1 MGRIHPVKGLDLF
14 AQTWARVCR
23 EFSQWHW
30 MIAGPSENGY
40 REQLERGLARL
51 GIADTVTFPGL
62 VEGDKKTALLNACD
76 FLVLP
81 SRSESFG
88 LVALEA
94 LQSGKPVLA
103 SQGTPWRELEE
114 YGCGWSLPVDS
125 SLWTDPLRNVLKL
138 GRGEMEVMGL
148 KGKQLAK
155 ERYAMKNLID
165 SMSELYRWLIS
176 GGPAPHFVSTPELS
190 FSSNRAW
197 SGRNPDRLRG

>member
-1 MGRIHPVKGLDLF
+1 M
-14 AQTWARVCR
+14 
-23 EFSQWHW
+23 
-30 MIAGPSENGY
+30 
-40 REQLERGLARL
+40 
-51 GIADTVTFPGL
+51 
-62 VEGDKKTALLNACD
+62 LNACD

-114 YGCGWSLPVDS
+114 SGCGWSLPVDS
-125 SLWTDPLRNVLKL
+125 RLWTDPLRNVLGL

-155 ERYAMKNLID
+155 ERYTMKNLVD
-165 SMSELYRWLIS
+165 SVSELYRWLIS
-176 GGPAPHFVSTPELS
+176 GGSAPHFVSTPETS

-197 SGRNPDRLRG
+197 SGHNPDWLRG